1 MRADLST
8 VLAIVLTIA
17 VPAVP
22 SYSADEPAPA
32 ATPPPE
38 KPANPPAANG
48 GAAETPPMTVLDK
61 AEIQGVLGKS
71 VRDATGKEMGR
82 VVNVI
87 VDKNGQ
93 PRAAVIDFGGFLGVG
108 SRKIAVDW
116 SALRFAPGDKPD
128 PITLDLTRDE
138 VKAAPEYK
146 DGKPVVVL
154 RASGTAQP
162 MSGTSE
168 QTQQPTVEQ

>member
-1 MRADLST
+1 MCADLRT
-8 VLAIVLTIA
+8 ALAVALLLA
-17 VPAVP
+17 L
-22 SYSADEPAPA
+22 PA
-32 ATPPPE
+32 APSRAAEEPVPTGPSAEQPASPPAENGGSPE
-38 KPANPPAANG
+38 KPP
-48 GAAETPPMTVLDK
+48 TTVLDK

-71 VRDATGKEMGR
+71 VRDAAGKEMGR
-82 VVNVI
+82 IVNVI
-87 VDKNGQ
+87 VDKSGQ

-154 RASGTAQP
+154 RASGSTQP

-168 QTQQPTVEQ
+168 QTQEPTVEQ